1 MHVNHNVTF
10 VTYFTKA
17 SAQSTVMLNWSRNL
31 ISSTQLPFIELC
43 SVIEPLTV
51 VNSDWTAS
59 KKHEKYLQEIT
70 RVRYVSVSYIEIPP
84 PPLSCNITWT

>member
-1 MHVNHNVTF
+1 MHVNYNVTF
-10 VTYFTKA
+10 FTYFTNA
-17 SAQSTVMLNWSRNL
+17 SVESIFMLNWSRNL
-31 ISSTQLPFIELC
+31 ISSTQLPYIERC

-59 KKHEKYLQEIT
+59 KRHEKYLQEIT

-84 PPLSCNITWT
+84 CSCNITWT